1 MCLQMKSWINY
12 FLVGRFHLTFCCCS
26 FSPFFLPSC
35 QKTWFPKQRLELGDF
50 WGLFKKQQLYNLP
63 PYRAVVLVFF
73 FPHVLPCARRDL
85 FCLKCLPLTTALYEK
100 SPPLRDVQAH
110 FLPPKFVRRKFN
122 KIKHVNSKRN
132 DSRFYEIVL
141 LVGKWYFYWV

>member
-35 QKTWFPKQRLELGDF
+35 QKTWFPKQQLEFGDF
-50 WGLFKKQQLYNLP
+50 WGLFKKQKLYNLLS
-63 PYRAVVLVFF
+63 YRIVGVFSS
-73 FPHVLPCARRDL
+73 PHVFPCAKRDS

-100 SPPLRDVQAH
+100 SPPLRDAQAH
-110 FLPPKFVRRKFN
+110 SSPPVFFRSKFS
-122 KIKHVNSKRN
+122 KIKHVNRKRN
-132 DSRFYEIVL
+132 DSCFYEVVL